1 MNKLVKLFTKESSL
15 IPLMAILLGLL
26 FGALVM
32 IMGGYNP
39 IIAYASLFKKVFG
52 DLYNFGETIRQITPL
67 IFTGLSVAFAFRTG
81 LFNIGAEGQ
90 FVMGSLGAVIIG
102 TQLSLPWYIH
112 APLAILVGALFG
124 GIWGGIAGY
133 LKAKRG
139 VHEVITTIMLNWIS
153 LYFSNYIIANYL
165 REPGQQHS
173 EMIKPTASISL
184 LNWLSEAFGYNAR
197 LHWGTIIALIAAF
210 IFFIILWKTKQGYE
224 LRAVGF
230 NPHASEYA
238 GMNVNRNIINAMF
251 IGGVFAGLG
260 GAVEILG
267 VFNYQT
273 IAAGFPG
280 YGFDGIA
287 VALIGANTP
296 VGVILA
302 SILFGSL
309 TYGAPGMKFGAGVPI
324 EVIRVVIAS
333 VIFFVAASGI
343 VTYILSLFKRKKK
356 EVL

>member
-1 MNKLVKLFTKESSL
+1 MNKFISYFTKESSL
-15 IPLMAILLGLL
+15 IPIIAVLFGLL

-32 IMGGYNP
+32 LIGGYNP
-39 IIAYASLFKKVFG
+39 IDAYTSLFARVFG
-52 DLYNFGETIRQITPL
+52 SSYNIGETIRQVTPL

-90 FVMGSLGAVIIG
+90 FVMGSLGAVIVG
-102 TQLSLPWYIH
+102 TQFSFPWYIH

-124 GIWGGIAGY
+124 GIWGAITGY

-139 VHEVITTIMLNWIS
+139 VHEVITSIMLNWVALYLSNFIIS
-153 LYFSNYIIANYL
+153 RYL
-165 REPGQQHS
+165 RAPGQQRS
-173 EMIKPTASISL
+173 DYIEPTAAISFDFIRTL
-184 LNWLSEAFGYNAR
+184 FDNAR
-197 LHWGTIIALIAAF
+197 LHFGTVLALVAALVF
-210 IFFIILWKTKQGYE
+210 YIILWKTKQGYE
-224 LRAVGF
+224 LRAVGY

-238 GMNVNRNIINAMF
+238 GMNVSRNIIKAMF
-251 IGGVFAGLG
+251 IGGIFAGLG
-260 GAVEILG
+260 GAVEVLG
-267 VFNYQT
+267 VFKYQT

-287 VALIGANTP
+287 VALIGGNTP
-296 VGVILA
+296 LGIIFA
-302 SILFGSL
+302 AILFGVL
-309 TYGAPGMKFGAGVPI
+309 TYGAPGMKMGAGVPI

-343 VTYILSLFKRKKK
+343 VKHFLNLFKRNKKDK